1 VETYRNS
8 RKAAPTL
15 ITSRAGL
22 LELHCRLIIAVAS
35 GKGGTG
41 KTTVAVNLAL
51 SIGNVNVLDC
61 DVEEPNVHTLLKPSE
76 IVTKDV
82 MLPTPVVN
90 QEVCT
95 LCGKCGDFCEF
106 NAIFV
111 GREKV
116 VVYPEIC
123 HSCGGCKLV
132 CPEKAITEVGRTIG
146 KVHQTK
152 VGDIHLV
159 YGELEIGE
167 PLATPIIKAVKKH
180 LEPNG
185 INILDAPP
193 GTACPVIE
201 TMEESDFLVLVTEPT
216 PFGLHDL
223 AMAVDVVKRLGIP
236 HGVVINRAGI
246 GDDSVQQYCREM
258 KIPILMEIPFDR
270 EIAELYSRGVPFVE
284 KMPEWRERFLELFDQ
299 AKGMMKGDN

>member
-1 VETYRNS
+1 ME
-8 RKAAPTL
+8 
-15 ITSRAGL
+15 L
-22 LELHCRLIIAVAS
+22 LSQLIITVAS

-51 SIGNVNVLDC
+51 TLGHVNVLDC
-61 DVEEPNVHTLLKPSE
+61 DVEEPNVHTLLE
-76 IVTKDV
+76 LGVIETAEVV
-82 MLPTPVVN
+82 LPTPLVD

-95 LCGKCGDFCEF
+95 LCGQCGEFCAF

-111 GREKV
+111 GRKKV

-132 CPEKAITEVGRTIG
+132 CPERAISEVGRVIG
-146 KVHQTK
+146 KIHQSD
-152 VGDIHLV
+152 VGGIRLV
-159 YGELEIGE
+159 YGELNIGE
-167 PLATPIIKAVKKH
+167 PLATPIIKAVKR
-180 LEPNG
+180 EMNPDS

-216 PFGLHDL
+216 PFGLYDL
-223 AMAVDVVKRLGIP
+223 TMAVDVVRQLGIP
-236 HGVVINRAGI
+236 HGVVVNRAGI
-246 GDDSVQQYCREM
+246 GDNSVQEYCKETE
-258 KIPILMEIPFDR
+258 IPILMEIPFDR

-284 KMPEWRERFLELFDQ
+284 KMPEWRERFLDLLESIKRLI
-299 AKGMMKGDN
+299 GHGN

>member
-1 VETYRNS
+1 MENYRNS
-8 RKAAPTL
+8 QRAARTR
-15 ITSRAGL
+15 ITNRAGL
-22 LELHCRLIIAVAS
+22 SELHCRLIITVAS

-51 SIGNVNVLDC
+51 SIGDVNILDC
-61 DVEEPNVHTLLKPSE
+61 DVEEPNVHTLLKPSG
-76 IVTKDV
+76 IVTRDV
-82 MLPTPVVN
+82 MLPTPVVD

-95 LCGKCGDFCEF
+95 LCGKCGEFCEF

-111 GREKV
+111 GRKKV

-146 KVHQTK
+146 KVHETK
-152 VGDIHLV
+152 VDSIDVV

-167 PLATPIIKAVKKH
+167 PLATPIIKAVKK
-180 LEPNG
+180 LIEPNE

-223 AMAVDVVKRLGIP
+223 AMAVDVVKKLGIP

-258 KIPILMEIPFDR
+258 EIPILMEIPFDR
-270 EIAELYSRGVPFVE
+270 GVAELYSRGVPFVQR
-284 KMPEWRERFLELFDQ
+284 MPEWKERFVELF
-299 AKGMMKGDN
+299 AKARGMMKGGN

>member
-1 VETYRNS
+1 MIV
-8 RKAAPTL
+8 
-15 ITSRAGL
+15 I
-22 LELHCRLIIAVAS
+22 LELPSQLIITVAS

-51 SIGNVNVLDC
+51 TLGHVNVLDC
-61 DVEEPNVHTLLKPSE
+61 DVEEPNVHTLLE
-76 IVTKDV
+76 LGVIETAEVV
-82 MLPTPVVN
+82 LPTPLVD

-95 LCGKCGDFCEF
+95 LCGQCGEFCAF

-111 GREKV
+111 GRKKV

-132 CPEKAITEVGRTIG
+132 CPERAISEVGRVIG
-146 KVHQTK
+146 KIHQSD
-152 VGDIHLV
+152 VGGIRLV
-159 YGELEIGE
+159 YGELNIGE
-167 PLATPIIKAVKKH
+167 PLATPIIKAVKR
-180 LEPNG
+180 EMNPDS

-216 PFGLHDL
+216 PFGLYDL
-223 AMAVDVVKRLGIP
+223 TMAVDVVRQLGIP
-236 HGVVINRAGI
+236 HGVVVNRAGI
-246 GDDSVQQYCREM
+246 GDNSVQEYCKETE
-258 KIPILMEIPFDR
+258 IPILMEIPFDR

-284 KMPEWRERFLELFDQ
+284 KMPEWRERFLDLLESIKRLI
-299 AKGMMKGDN
+299 GHGN